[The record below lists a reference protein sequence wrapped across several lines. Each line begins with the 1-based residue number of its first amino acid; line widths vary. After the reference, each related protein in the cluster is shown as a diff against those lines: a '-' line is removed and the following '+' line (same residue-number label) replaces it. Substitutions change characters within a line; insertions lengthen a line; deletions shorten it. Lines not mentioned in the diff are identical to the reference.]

1 MQAEVG
7 DEDEPEEG
15 VVEEVEEGDEEIPA
29 CIACVWC
36 IAVREQMTWHFLLWY
51 MDSYGEQN

>member
-1 MQAEVG
+1 
-7 DEDEPEEG
+7 
-15 VVEEVEEGDEEIPA
+15 VEEVEEGDEEIPA